1 MKKDKTHI
9 IIRLTALFTML
20 VFLLPSVVS
29 FSHSTADHEHYD
41 TCKFTGEVHVH
52 ESKLDC
58 DLGDLHV
65 VKAGVYAFAKAYQS
79 PIIHIS
85 KEVDV
90 LLQTSYTTT
99 ILSSS
104 DRGPPFC

>member
-1 MKKDKTHI
+1 MKKDNSI
-9 IIRLTALFTML
+9 IIRLIALLTML
-20 VFLLPSVVS
+20 VLLLPAVVS
-29 FSHSTADHEHYD
+29 FSHSTANHEHYD
-41 TCKFTGEVHVH
+41 TCKFTGDVHVH

-58 DLGDLHV
+58 DLGDLHI
-65 VKAGVYAFAKAYQS
+65 VKAGAYAFAKAYPS
-79 PIIHIS
+79 PTIHIS